1 MDNTLTGLRNRAT
14 VFAQNWQNR
23 GNEKSEARSY
33 WMELLQD
40 VLQLSDTNNPK
51 TVCFERKT
59 GLNGYIDVLMIKARV
74 LVEQKSLGVDLD
86 KPEKRQGLMLTPI
99 QQAKRYADN
108 LPPSEKPTVLITCNF
123 GLFRIYDLEQDW
135 IASKP
140 QSEFML
146 ADLPNHINE
155 LARLFQ
161 RESTQETIR
170 VVQQEEL
177 SVKAGIYVAQ
187 LHDALAKCF
196 PNPDDPAEHMALA
209 MITVRIVFCLYAE
222 DAGLF
227 MANAFHDYVE
237 HSSSDRLHTDLYDLF
252 LYLDTAPEN
261 RPKYPDPRLK
271 SFPYVDGGLFNE
283 LIDVPPLTGELR
295 DTLLLISEKFDWR
308 DISPVIFGS
317 LMEETLSRDE
327 RRKGGMHYTS
337 VRNIHRVIDPLFL
350 NDLKAELEHAENSPI
365 AGGARTKALTALQTH
380 IGSLRFLDPACG
392 SGNFLTETFL
402 ELRRMENRIIKDL
415 VDMRSTLPAS
425 QLQLDMGDTVN
436 NIQVSI
442 DHFYGIE
449 INGFACAVA
458 RTALWIAE
466 QQMLDDTS
474 SIISGVPRLPF
485 TDTAHIIETN
495 ALRLDW
501 NTLLPGMECDYVMGN
516 PPFIG
521 QSQKTD
527 EQREDMRLV
536 WADQYDGYLDYVTGW
551 FRKAS
556 RYCMKSGAEFAFVS
570 TNSIC
575 QGQPVAALFK
585 PLIDDGWHI
594 KFARTSF
601 KWDAQSRIVAGVSVI
616 VIGFTRMAHGN
627 ATLYK
632 LDQVETVPHINPY
645 LIPGP
650 DIFISKRMKPLGS
663 QSSAVSGLK
672 PADGG
677 GLMLK
682 TQAEYEQAMND
693 PIAAKYVRKCVGADE
708 LIKGKNRWCLW
719 LVDMEPDE
727 IQQSTFL
734 KNRVERVRDFRQKSR
749 KRATRESAKTPW
761 LFQEWDKAEYPI
773 GQDLLAIPAIVSKHR
788 YWWPAARIGKE
799 TIATNRIYVVS
810 DSDGIEFS
818 LISSRMFTIWQ
829 AAIGNYMTDEGFI
842 FSNTV
847 VWNNFPVPAFNDK
860 THQQLVDAG
869 QLVLAARDAHP
880 TSSLKALYDPKYMPL
895 DLRQAH
901 EALDKIV
908 DVAFGADKWLKDD
921 DDARLRILFDSYQRM
936 S

>member
-140 QSEFML
+140 QSEFTL

-222 DAGLF
+222 DA
-227 MANAFHDYVE
+227 
-237 HSSSDRLHTDLYDLF
+237 
-252 LYLDTAPEN
+252 
-261 RPKYPDPRLK
+261 
-271 SFPYVDGGLFNE
+271 GLFNE

-556 RYCMKSGAEFAFVS
+556 RYCMKPGAEFAFVS

-663 QSSAVSGLK
+663 QSSAVRGLQ
-672 PADGG
+672 PTDGG

-761 LFQEWDKAEYPI
+761 LFQDWNKAEYPT
-773 GQDLLAIPAIVSKHR
+773 DSNLLVIPRHFLDREYMTVDWMNNVIVTDACFVM
-788 YWWPAARIGKE
+788 P
-799 TIATNRIYVVS
+799 
-810 DSDGIEFS
+810 DSDGLNFAIIE
-818 LISSRMFTIWQ
+818 SSMFTVWQ
-829 AAIGNYMTDEGFI
+829 ETMGGRLLEGCR
-842 FSNTV
+842 FSSTV
-847 VWNNFPVPAFNDK
+847 VWNNLPVPVLDK
-860 THQQLVDAG
+860 KTRQQLIEAG
-869 QLVLAARDAHP
+869 QLVLAARVAHP
-880 TSSLKALYDPKYMPL
+880 NSSLKTLYDPKYMPL

>member
-1 MDNTLTGLRNRAT
+1 MDNTLTGRRNRAT

-140 QSEFML
+140 QSEFTL

-155 LARLFQ
+155 LARLFR
-161 RESTQETIR
+161 RESAQETIR

-415 VDMRSTLPAS
+415 VDMRNTLPAS

-485 TDTAHIIETN
+485 TDTAHILETN

-663 QSSAVSGLK
+663 QSSTVSGLK

-719 LVDMEPDE
+719 LVDAEPDE

-734 KNRVERVRDFRQKSR
+734 KNRVEQVRDFRQKSR
-749 KRATRESAKTPW
+749 KRATRENAKTPW
-761 LFQEWDKAEYPI
+761 LFQDWNKAEYPT
-773 GQDLLAIPAIVSKHR
+773 DSNLLVIPRHFLDREYMTVDWMNNVIVTDACFVM
-788 YWWPAARIGKE
+788 P
-799 TIATNRIYVVS
+799 
-810 DSDGIEFS
+810 DSDGLNFAIIE
-818 LISSRMFTIWQ
+818 SSMFTVWQ
-829 AAIGNYMTDEGFI
+829 ETMGGRLLEGCR
-842 FSNTV
+842 FSSTV
-847 VWNNFPVPAFNDK
+847 VWNNLPVPVLDK
-860 THQQLVDAG
+860 KTRQQLIEAG
-869 QLVLAARDAHP
+869 QLVLAARVAHP
-880 TSSLKALYDPKYMPL
+880 NSSLKTLYDPKCMPL
-895 DLRQAH
+895 DLKQAH
-901 EALDKIV
+901 EELDKIV

-921 DDARLRILFDSYQRM
+921 DDARLRILFDSYRRM

>member
-140 QSEFML
+140 QSEFTL

-155 LARLFQ
+155 LARLFR
-161 RESTQETIR
+161 RESAQETIR

-209 MITVRIVFCLYAE
+209 IITVRIVFCLYAE

-415 VDMRSTLPAS
+415 VDMRNTLPAS

-485 TDTAHIIETN
+485 TDTAHILETN

-663 QSSAVSGLK
+663 QSSTVSGLK

-719 LVDMEPDE
+719 LVDAEPDE

-734 KNRVERVRDFRQKSR
+734 KNRVEQVRDFRQKSR
-749 KRATRESAKTPW
+749 KRATRENAKTPW
-761 LFQEWDKAEYPI
+761 LFQDWNKAEYPT
-773 GQDLLAIPAIVSKHR
+773 DSNLLVIPRHFLDREYMTVDWMNNVIVTDACFVM
-788 YWWPAARIGKE
+788 P
-799 TIATNRIYVVS
+799 
-810 DSDGIEFS
+810 DSDGLNFAIIE
-818 LISSRMFTIWQ
+818 SSMFTVWQ
-829 AAIGNYMTDEGFI
+829 ETMGGRLLEGCR
-842 FSNTV
+842 FSSTV
-847 VWNNFPVPAFNDK
+847 VWNNLPVPVLDK
-860 THQQLVDAG
+860 KTRQQLIEAG
-869 QLVLAARDAHP
+869 QLVLAARVAHP
-880 TSSLKALYDPKYMPL
+880 NSSLKTLYDPKCMPL
-895 DLRQAH
+895 DLKQAH
-901 EALDKIV
+901 EELDKIV

-921 DDARLRILFDSYQRM
+921 DDARLRILFDSYRRM

>member
-14 VFAQNWQNR
+14 LFAQNWHNR

-40 VLQLSDTNNPK
+40 VLQLSDTNDPK

-74 LVEQKSLGVDLD
+74 LVEQKSLGMDLD

-170 VVQQEEL
+170 VVRQEEL

-196 PNPDDPAEHMALA
+196 RNPDDPVEHMALA

-227 MANAFHDYVE
+227 TANAFHDYVE
-237 HSSSDRLHTDLYDLF
+237 HSSPDRLHTDLYDLF
-252 LYLDTAPEN
+252 VYLDTSTGN

-415 VDMRSTLPAS
+415 VDMRNTLPAS

-485 TDTAHIIETN
+485 TDTAHILETN

-556 RYCMKSGAEFAFVS
+556 QYCVKPGAEFAFVS

-575 QGQPVAALFK
+575 QGQPVVALFK

-616 VIGFTRMAHGN
+616 VTGFTRMAHGN

-663 QSSAVSGLK
+663 QSSAVRGLQ
-672 PADGG
+672 PTDGG

-708 LIKGKNRWCLW
+708 LIKGKDRWCLW
-719 LVDMEPDE
+719 LVDVEPDE
-727 IQQSTFL
+727 IEKSKFL
-734 KNRVERVRDFRQKSR
+734 RERVNSVRRFREASKKTGDAYKLR
-749 KRATRESAKTPW
+749 HTPW
-761 LFQEWDKAEYPI
+761 LFRMTEYPI
-773 GQDLLAIPAIVSKHR
+773 DSNLLVIPCTFGE
-788 YWWPAARIGKE
+788 ARE
-799 TIATNRIYVVS
+799 YMTADWVNTNTVVTNLAYVVP
-810 DSDGIEFS
+810 DEDGLEFALIE
-818 LISSRMFTIWQ
+818 SRMFLVWLNKVGGHLETR
-829 AAIGNYMTDEGFI
+829 NR

-847 VWNNFPVPAFNDK
+847 VWNNFPVPAFDDK
-860 THQQLVDAG
+860 TQQQLVDAG
-869 QLVLAARDAHP
+869 QIVLKARDAHP
-880 TSSLKALYDPKYMPL
+880 TSSLKTLYDPKYMPV

-901 EALDKIV
+901 EELDKIV
-908 DVAFGADKWLKDD
+908 DVAFGAGKWLKDD
-921 DDARLRILFDSYQRM
+921 DNARLKVLFDSYRKLA
-936 S
+936 

>member
-14 VFAQNWQNR
+14 LFAQNWHNR

-40 VLQLSDTNNPK
+40 VLQLSDTNDPK

-170 VVQQEEL
+170 VVRQEEL

-196 PNPDDPAEHMALA
+196 RNPDDPVEHMALA

-227 MANAFHDYVE
+227 TANAFHDYVE
-237 HSSSDRLHTDLYDLF
+237 HSSPDRLHTDLYDLF
-252 LYLDTAPEN
+252 VYLDTSTGN

-415 VDMRSTLPAS
+415 VDMRNTLPAS

-485 TDTAHIIETN
+485 TDTAHILETN

-556 RYCMKSGAEFAFVS
+556 QYCVKPGAEFAFVS

-575 QGQPVAALFK
+575 QGQPVVALFK

-616 VIGFTRMAHGN
+616 VTGFTRMAHGN

-650 DIFISKRMKPLGS
+650 DIFITKRMKPLGS

-708 LIKGKNRWCLW
+708 LIKGKDRWCLW
-719 LVDMEPDE
+719 LVDVEPDE
-727 IQQSTFL
+727 IEKSKFL
-734 KNRVERVRDFRQKSR
+734 RERVNSVRRFREASKKTGDAYKLR
-749 KRATRESAKTPW
+749 HTPW
-761 LFQEWDKAEYPI
+761 LFRMTEYPI
-773 GQDLLAIPAIVSKHR
+773 DSNLLVIPCTFGE
-788 YWWPAARIGKE
+788 ARE
-799 TIATNRIYVVS
+799 YMTADWVNTNTVVTNLAYVVP
-810 DSDGIEFS
+810 DEDGLEFALIE
-818 LISSRMFTIWQ
+818 SRMFLVWLNKVGGHLETR
-829 AAIGNYMTDEGFI
+829 NR

-847 VWNNFPVPAFNDK
+847 VWNNFPVPAFDDK
-860 THQQLVDAG
+860 TQQQLVDAG
-869 QLVLAARDAHP
+869 QIVLKARDAHP
-880 TSSLKALYDPKYMPL
+880 TSSLKTLYDPKYMPV

-901 EALDKIV
+901 EELDKIV
-908 DVAFGADKWLKDD
+908 DVAFGAGKWLKDD
-921 DDARLRILFDSYQRM
+921 DNARLKVLFDSYRKLA
-936 S
+936 

>member
-140 QSEFML
+140 QSEFTL

-155 LARLFQ
+155 LARLFR
-161 RESTQETIR
+161 RESAQETIR

-196 PNPDDPAEHMALA
+196 PSPDDPAEHMALA

-415 VDMRSTLPAS
+415 VDMRNTLPAS

-485 TDTAHIIETN
+485 TDTAHILETN

-663 QSSAVSGLK
+663 QSSTVRGLQ
-672 PADGG
+672 PTDGG

-719 LVDMEPDE
+719 LVDAEPDE

-734 KNRVERVRDFRQKSR
+734 KNRVEQVRDFRQKSR
-749 KRATRESAKTPW
+749 KRATRENAKTPW
-761 LFQEWDKAEYPI
+761 LFQDWNKAEYPT
-773 GQDLLAIPAIVSKHR
+773 DSNLLVIPRHFLDREYMTVDWMNNVIVTDACFVM
-788 YWWPAARIGKE
+788 P
-799 TIATNRIYVVS
+799 
-810 DSDGIEFS
+810 DSDGLNFAIIE
-818 LISSRMFTIWQ
+818 SSMFTVWQ
-829 AAIGNYMTDEGFI
+829 ETMGGRLLEGCR
-842 FSNTV
+842 FSSTV
-847 VWNNFPVPAFNDK
+847 VWNNLPVPVLDK
-860 THQQLVDAG
+860 KTRQQLIEAG
-869 QLVLAARDAHP
+869 QLVLAARVAHP
-880 TSSLKALYDPKYMPL
+880 NSSLKTLYDPKCMPL

-901 EALDKIV
+901 EELDKIV

-921 DDARLRILFDSYQRM
+921 DDARLRILFDSYRRM

>member
-14 VFAQNWQNR
+14 LFAQNWHNR

-40 VLQLSDTNNPK
+40 VLQLSDTNDPK

-170 VVQQEEL
+170 VVRQEEL

-196 PNPDDPAEHMALA
+196 RNPDDPVEHMALA

-227 MANAFHDYVE
+227 TANAFHDYVE
-237 HSSSDRLHTDLYDLF
+237 HSSPDRLHTDLYDLF
-252 LYLDTAPEN
+252 VYLDTSTGN

-415 VDMRSTLPAS
+415 VDMRNTLPAS

-485 TDTAHIIETN
+485 TDTAHILETN

-556 RYCMKSGAEFAFVS
+556 QYCVKPGAEFAFVS

-575 QGQPVAALFK
+575 QGQPVVALFK

-616 VIGFTRMAHGN
+616 VTGFTRMAHGN

-663 QSSAVSGLK
+663 QSSAVRGLQ
-672 PADGG
+672 PTDGG

-708 LIKGKNRWCLW
+708 LIKGKDRWCLW
-719 LVDMEPDE
+719 LVDVEPDE
-727 IQQSTFL
+727 IEKSKFL
-734 KNRVERVRDFRQKSR
+734 RERVNSVRRFREASKKTGDAYKLR
-749 KRATRESAKTPW
+749 HTPW
-761 LFQEWDKAEYPI
+761 LFRMTEYPI
-773 GQDLLAIPAIVSKHR
+773 DSNLLVIPCTFGE
-788 YWWPAARIGKE
+788 ARE
-799 TIATNRIYVVS
+799 YMTADWVNTNTVVTNLAYVVP
-810 DSDGIEFS
+810 DEDGLEFALIE
-818 LISSRMFTIWQ
+818 SRMFLVWLNKVGGHLETR
-829 AAIGNYMTDEGFI
+829 NR

-847 VWNNFPVPAFNDK
+847 VWNNFPVPAFDDK
-860 THQQLVDAG
+860 TQQQLVDAG
-869 QLVLAARDAHP
+869 QIVLKARDAHP
-880 TSSLKALYDPKYMPL
+880 TSSLKTLYDPKYMPV

-901 EALDKIV
+901 EELDKIV
-908 DVAFGADKWLKDD
+908 DVAFGAGKWLKDD
-921 DDARLRILFDSYQRM
+921 DNARLKVLFDSYRKLA
-936 S
+936 

>member
-14 VFAQNWQNR
+14 LFAQNWHNR

-40 VLQLSDTNNPK
+40 VLQLSDTNDPK

-170 VVQQEEL
+170 VVRQEEL

-196 PNPDDPAEHMALA
+196 RNPDDPVEHMALA

-227 MANAFHDYVE
+227 TANAFHDYVE
-237 HSSSDRLHTDLYDLF
+237 HSSPDRLHTDLYDLF
-252 LYLDTAPEN
+252 VYLDTSTGN

-415 VDMRSTLPAS
+415 VDMRNTLPAS

-485 TDTAHIIETN
+485 TDTAHILETN

-501 NTLLPGMECDYVMGN
+501 NTLLPSMECDYVMGN

-663 QSSAVSGLK
+663 QSSTVSGLK

-719 LVDMEPDE
+719 LVDAEPDE

-734 KNRVERVRDFRQKSR
+734 KNRVEQVRDFRQKSR
-749 KRATRESAKTPW
+749 KRATRENAKTPW
-761 LFQEWDKAEYPI
+761 LFQDWNKAEYPT
-773 GQDLLAIPAIVSKHR
+773 DSNLLVIPRHFLDREYMTVDWMNNVIVTDACFVM
-788 YWWPAARIGKE
+788 P
-799 TIATNRIYVVS
+799 
-810 DSDGIEFS
+810 DSDGLNFAIIE
-818 LISSRMFTIWQ
+818 SSMFTVWQ
-829 AAIGNYMTDEGFI
+829 ETMGGRLLEGCR
-842 FSNTV
+842 FSSTV
-847 VWNNFPVPAFNDK
+847 VWNNLPVPVLDK
-860 THQQLVDAG
+860 KTRQQLIEAG
-869 QLVLAARDAHP
+869 QLVLAARVAHP
-880 TSSLKALYDPKYMPL
+880 NSSLKTLYDPKCMPL
-895 DLRQAH
+895 DLKQAH
-901 EALDKIV
+901 EELDKIV

-921 DDARLRILFDSYQRM
+921 DDARLRILFDSYRRM